1 MTEPTGIYLAGPM
14 RGHPHNNFPA
24 FHAAESE
31 IRRLMPDA
39 EIVNPAALDEAA
51 GFTGDHEPDGDFM
64 RAAMERDLVAICRC
78 THIALMAGWEQ
89 SEGAGVEMGLAVL
102 LGLSKLHQRP
112 DGWAVGTEQGYVRIP
127 AAKGETILE
136 EAQRITSG
144 DRDRQYGHPRLHWSR
159 TVGAIN
165 AMFGTSFEPHEWGYC
180 MILDKLA
187 REQNGHKRD
196 NLTDCA
202 GYARCVERC
211 LEVE

>member
-1 MTEPTGIYLAGPM
+1 MKIYIAGKM
-14 RGHPHNNFPA
+14 RGLPLNNFPA
-24 FHAAESE
+24 FHRAEHELSK
-31 IRRLMPDA
+31 LYPDA
-39 EIVNPAALDEAA
+39 EIINPAKLDEDA
-51 GFTGDHEPDGDFM
+51 GFCGDHEADGDFM
-64 RAAMERDLVAICRC
+64 REAMRRDTSAICDC
-78 THIALMAGWEQ
+78 THVALMDGWRKSHGATAEAQLAIALGLRFLVEQAGPRNAWSEVELVGLEQ
-89 SEGAGVEMGLAVL
+89 
-102 LGLSKLHQRP
+102 P
-112 DGWAVGTEQGYVRIP
+112 PPT
-127 AAKGETILE
+127 ETILE